1 LSDGERPRFYAM
13 LDSPNFPRKTEEK
26 MMTSKKKSKKR
37 NLKRSRQGQ
46 PRTVDNT
53 RGSTLWSFNYFR
65 QSILTNLLDDLYDLE
80 STGMD
85 DEICNKIQAF
95 LEYFGNAATDIP
107 EGGLMTGPIYKD
119 IEKFTN
125 LYVNWNGIKG
135 EDEDSRQKR
144 KSARLKLKGQRQTI
158 TNKAR
163 RLQYE
168 LDNNL
173 DQKLLEASY
182 RAIGDLTTLVPDL
195 LNNLTQSFNEFVK
208 RGGSSLK

>member
-1 LSDGERPRFYAM
+1 MTANKNNQENAPK
-13 LDSPNFPRKTEEK
+13 DS
-26 MMTSKKKSKKR
+26 
-37 NLKRSRQGQ
+37 SRA
-46 PRTVDNT
+46 VDNT

-65 QSILTNLLDDLYDLE
+65 MNILTSLLNDLYDLE
-80 STGMD
+80 FNGLED
-85 DEICNKIQAF
+85 DICQKIQAS

-107 EGGLMTGPIYKD
+107 EGGFMTGPIYKD

-125 LYVNWNGIKG
+125 TYIDWNKIKG
-135 EDEDSRQKR
+135 DDNDSRQKR
-144 KSARLKLKGQRQTI
+144 KSTRLKLKKQRQTI

-173 DQKLLEASY
+173 DQKLLEAGY

-208 RGGSSLK
+208 RRGKELK

>member
-1 LSDGERPRFYAM
+1 M
-13 LDSPNFPRKTEEK
+13 T
-26 MMTSKKKSKKR
+26 TSKKKNKKR

-53 RGSTLWSFNYFR
+53 RGSMLWSFNYFR
-65 QSILTNLLDDLYDLE
+65 QSILTTLLDDLYDLE
-80 STGMD
+80 STGLD
-85 DEICNKIQAF
+85 DKICNKIQSF

-107 EGGLMTGPIYKD
+107 EGGFMTGPIYKD
-119 IEKFTN
+119 VEKFTN
-125 LYVNWNGIKG
+125 LYVSWNKIKG
-135 EDEDSRQKR
+135 EDRECRQKR
-144 KSARLKLKGQRQTI
+144 RSTRMKLKEQRQVI

-173 DQKLLEASY
+173 DQKLLEAGY

-208 RGGSSLK
+208 RGGTSLK

>member
-1 LSDGERPRFYAM
+1 MTDG
-13 LDSPNFPRKTEEK
+13 
-26 MMTSKKKSKKR
+26 KKKNKKK
-37 NLKRSRQGQ
+37 NLKRSPQGQ
-46 PRTVDNT
+46 PRTIDNT

-80 STGMD
+80 SAGLD
-85 DEICNKIQAF
+85 DTICNKIQTF

-107 EGGLMTGPIYKD
+107 EGGFMTGPIYKD

-125 LYVNWNGIKG
+125 FYASWNDIKG
-135 EDEDSRQKR
+135 ENEESRQKR
-144 KSARLKLKGQRQTI
+144 RSARLKLKGQRQVI

-173 DQKLLEASY
+173 DQKLLEAGY

-208 RGGSSLK
+208 RGGTGIK

>member
-1 LSDGERPRFYAM
+1 M
-13 LDSPNFPRKTEEK
+13 K
-26 MMTSKKKSKKR
+26 TSKKKNKKR
-37 NLKRSRQGQ
+37 NLKRSQQGQ
-46 PRTVDNT
+46 LRAVDNT
-53 RGSTLWSFNYFR
+53 RGSMLWSFNYFR

-80 STGMD
+80 STGLD
-85 DEICNKIQAF
+85 DKICNQIQSF

-107 EGGLMTGPIYKD
+107 EGGFMTGPIYKD

-125 LYVNWNGIKG
+125 FYVNWNKIKG
-135 EDEDSRQKR
+135 EDGACRLKR
-144 KSARLKLKGQRQTI
+144 RSARLKIKEQRQVI

-173 DQKLLEASY
+173 DQKFLEAGY

-208 RGGSSLK
+208 RGGTSLK

>member
-1 LSDGERPRFYAM
+1 M

-26 MMTSKKKSKKR
+26 MITSKKKTKKR

-46 PRTVDNT
+46 PRTVNNT

-65 QSILTNLLDDLYDLE
+65 QNILTNLLDDLYDLE
-80 STGMD
+80 STGLD
-85 DEICNKIQAF
+85 DKICNKIQAF

-107 EGGLMTGPIYKD
+107 EGGFMTGPIYKD

-125 LYVNWNGIKG
+125 FYVNWNKIKG
-135 EDEDSRQKR
+135 EDEESRQKR
-144 KSARLKLKGQRQTI
+144 KSARLKLKEQRQAI

-173 DQKLLEASY
+173 DQKLLEAGY

-208 RGGSSLK
+208 RGGTGIK

>member
-1 LSDGERPRFYAM
+1 M
-13 LDSPNFPRKTEEK
+13 SPN
-26 MMTSKKKSKKR
+26 KKKNRQKSR
-37 NLKRSRQGQ
+37 KRSQEDQSRE
-46 PRTVDNT
+46 VNST

-65 QSILTNLLDDLYDLE
+65 KNVLTNLLDDLYDLE
-80 STGMD
+80 ASGLKD
-85 DEICNKIQAF
+85 DICRKIQDF
-95 LEYFGNAATDIP
+95 LEHFGNAATDIP
-107 EGGLMTGPIYKD
+107 AGGFMTGPIYRD

-125 LYVNWNGIKG
+125 LYVSWNDIKG
-135 EDEDSRQKR
+135 EDEESHRKR
-144 KSARLKLKGQRQTI
+144 RSARLRLKEQRQII

-173 DQKLLEASY
+173 DQKLLEAGY

-208 RGGSSLK
+208 RGGKIAM